1 MSQLRNQN
9 KNTQS
14 TERLARLIYTVVGIS
29 CLPLLVGYLLW
40 RSIRQPHYLKHWPER
55 FLGISRGDARKSAL
69 QYFSSHRRDSHCD
82 QYQQQDPHQQR
93 DQLSR
98 PKTDRHDVGAIE
110 VFWIHAVSVG
120 ETRAAVPL
128 IDQWL
133 TQHPNRCVVL
143 THTTPTGRETGQDL
157 FAKWIHPADKTQPRR
172 LIQRYLPYDMPWANT
187 MFLSWAQ
194 PKMGVLMETELWP
207 NLIAQAASHG
217 VPLALINAR
226 CSERSAARM
235 TLFSGLARPAL
246 RSLTAI
252 AAQTKADADRLMA
265 AMGPITTAHAQP
277 LVRVVGNM
285 KFDVTPS
292 PAQQLQGAAW
302 RTSWAYRHVWL
313 AASTRNDEEHA
324 LLTEWA
330 KARAQG
336 QLTDSLLVIVPR
348 HPQRFDR
355 VAKMIEQSGLPWAR
369 RSSEV
374 ALSPETAVWLGDSLG
389 EMFAYLTASDLVLIG
404 GSLPALGGQNPIE
417 ACAVGKPVFFGPHM
431 FNFHG
436 TARALVANEAAEEI
450 SSVAEW
456 LARGQQLL
464 ADPSDWEKR
473 SAAAMEFTRAHRGA
487 AQRTED
493 VLEASLQEGR

>member
-1 MSQLRNQN
+1 MSHPRNQN
-9 KNTQS
+9 KNEQRTPEATQGVAAKATEQS
-14 TERLARLIYTVVGIS
+14 TERMTERPTERLARLIYTVVGIS

-40 RSIRQPHYLKHWPER
+40 RSIRQPNYLKHWPER
-55 FLGISRGDARKSAL
+55 FLGIGLGDARRSAL
-69 QYFSSHRRDSHCD
+69 RYFSA
-82 QYQQQDPHQQR
+82 HQ
-93 DQLSR
+93 L
-98 PKTDRHDVGAIE
+98 DVSAIE

-120 ETRAAVPL
+120 ETRAAAPL

-133 TQHPNRCVVL
+133 TQHPNRRVVL
-143 THTTPTGRETGQDL
+143 THTTPTGRETGRAL

-172 LIQRYLPYDMPWANT
+172 LIQRYLPYDMPWANA
-187 MFLSWAQ
+187 MFLAWAQ
-194 PKMGVLMETELWP
+194 PTMGVLMETELWP
-207 NLIAQAASHG
+207 NLIAQAARHG

-235 TLFSGLARPAL
+235 TLFAGLARPAL

-252 AAQTKADADRLMA
+252 AAQTQADADRLVA
-265 AMGPITTAHAQP
+265 AMGPVTAAHAQP
-277 LVRVVGNM
+277 LLRVVGNM

-292 PAQQLQGAAW
+292 PAQQSQGAAW
-302 RTSWAYRHVWL
+302 RASWSYRHVWL

-336 QLTDSLLVIVPR
+336 RLTDSLLVIVPR

-369 RSSEV
+369 RSSEA

-389 EMFAYLTASDLVLIG
+389 EMFAYLTASDLVLMG

-436 TARALVANEAAEEI
+436 TARALVAHQAAEEI
-450 SSVAEW
+450 SSAAAW
-456 LARGQQLL
+456 LVRGQQLL
-464 ADPSDWEKR
+464 ADPSEREKR
-473 SAAAMEFTRAHRGA
+473 SAAATEFTRAHRGA

-493 VLEASLQEGR
+493 VLQASLQEGR